1 MIIQVVD
8 NSLQVDIP
16 IVTVTIP
23 CCHHDSLYNN
33 HCNSFHIKRVILLI
47 KGDMLGKLLCFWK
60 LVGLIRKHLCPY
72 LKLSNLQLYGL
83 QVLIPKKLHETSQE
97 KKTKKKGVHIYL
109 TKHTYFKGVNKLRWG
124 TTTTINLRRQDYK
137 TGLLKRQSN
146 FYGQSMSCNKIKY
159 MKNIKNYMNCVSF
172 QSIMT
177 TMFENKEIKHHRR
190 AYTNQMRS

>member
-23 CCHHDSLYNN
+23 CCHLDSLYNN

-47 KGDMLGKLLCFWK
+47 KGDMLGKLLWFWK
-60 LVGLIRKHLCPY
+60 LVGLIRKHLCPC

-97 KKTKKKGVHIYL
+97 KKKQKRKEF
-109 TKHTYFKGVNKLRWG
+109 TYIW
-124 TTTTINLRRQDYK
+124 
-137 TGLLKRQSN
+137 
-146 FYGQSMSCNKIKY
+146 
-159 MKNIKNYMNCVSF
+159 
-172 QSIMT
+172 QSIPILKGWT
-177 TMFENKEIKHHRR
+177 NLDGGHNNHKFETSRL
-190 AYTNQMRS
+190 